1 MELSEKI
8 QNLRKGLGLTQEQF
22 AERLFVSRTAVSK
35 WENGRGAPSMDS
47 LRLISKL
54 CSVTLDELLCT
65 DDVIQIAEREKRESI
80 ARFAFCVDGIFNI
93 LAILSLLL
101 PLYKAEWG
109 GVYYCVPLYQW
120 HGWLAAFYLALPL
133 TMALCGA
140 VELLLC
146 KSERKGLKVGVLC
159 GGYIINAA
167 AIILLILSG
176 QPYPAVMFFALI
188 LIKGT
193 VGLITKD

>member
-8 QNLRKGLGLTQEQF
+8 QNLRRGLGLTQEQF
-22 AERLFVSRTAVSK
+22 AQRLFVSRTAVSK
-35 WENGRGAPSMDS
+35 WETGRGAPSMDS

-65 DDVIQIAEREKRESI
+65 EDVIMIAEREKRESI

-93 LAILSLLL
+93 SAILSLLL
-101 PLYKAEWG
+101 PLYKAETG

-120 HGWLAAFYLALPL
+120 QGWLTVFYLALPIA
-133 TMALCGA
+133 MALCGVA
-140 VELLLC
+140 ELLLC
-146 KSERKGLKVGVLC
+146 KSEREALKAGVSC
-159 GGYIINAA
+159 AGAVINAA

-176 QPYPAVMFFALI
+176 QPYPAVMFFALL

-193 VGLITKD
+193 VRLIKKD